1 MPRKDI
7 SIAGFGGQGIILAG
21 HILGEAAAVH
31 EGFHATLTQSYGP
44 ESRGGA
50 CNAQV
55 VVSDEPI
62 LYPHLLNVEILA
74 VMSKEACDKFQGSVK
89 EGFFLYDSDL
99 VKPQSLS
106 DKLKVYDIPATRIAE
121 ELGRSLVANIV
132 MLGFMTAVTKIVS
145 YESMKKAVLSAVP
158 KGTEELNE
166 QALLKGYDYGMEQVG
181 ESGQPASVT
190 ASAHHEGETP

>member
-7 SIAGFGGQGIILAG
+7 RIAGFGGQGIILAG
-21 HILGEAAAVH
+21 HILGKAAAVH
-31 EGFHATLTQSYGP
+31 EGANASLTQSYGP

-50 CNAQV
+50 CSAQV

-74 VMSKEACDKFQGSVK
+74 VMSKEACTKFQGALK
-89 EGFFLYDSDL
+89 KGFFLYDTDL
-99 VKPQSLS
+99 VKPDPLPDEVKS
-106 DKLKVYDIPATRIAE
+106 YGIPATRFAE

-132 MLGFMTAVTKIVS
+132 MLGFVTAVTKVVTF
-145 YESMKKAVLSAVP
+145 ESMKKAVLATVP
-158 KGTEELNE
+158 KGTEQLNE
-166 QALLKGYDYGMEQVG
+166 KALTTGYEHGLEQVG
-181 ESGQPASVT
+181 DAPAAVS